1 VNDVQNGAMTRE
13 AEPANGTTA
22 SPGADD
28 TNLAECATDVAA
40 ESTVESVV
48 ESPAEST
55 LANWSRS
62 LAGEFT
68 QLAQSLLN
76 GDTVADV
83 LRGIVAASS
92 ALVPDADLVSITM
105 RTASGEYTTPFCTD
119 VLAEQLDQLQY
130 THNEGPCV
138 EATRTPGPGI
148 VDVTDL
154 RATPRW
160 MRWAPA
166 AAALGIGSV
175 LAIGLAPE
183 GRSSRLGALNF
194 YAFHPHKFKGLD
206 RDMVVL
212 LASHAAVAL
221 AATHAVTAAE
231 LELAQLRTALATRDV
246 IGQAKGILMQRR
258 GIGSDEAFQV
268 LRRASQHLNVKLA
281 DIAALLATKRADLLD
296 P

>member
-1 VNDVQNGAMTRE
+1 MTSQ
-13 AEPANGTTA
+13 ADQANGTA
-22 SPGADD
+22 ALAAPDD
-28 TNLAECATDVAA
+28 SNLAGSVDDAA
-40 ESTVESVV
+40 V
-48 ESPAEST
+48 EST
-55 LANWSRS
+55 LEYWSYS
-62 LAGEFT
+62 LAREFA
-68 QLAQSLLN
+68 QLSQSLLN

-83 LRGIVAASS
+83 LRKIVAASS

-105 RTASGEYTTPFCTD
+105 RTASGEYTTPLHTD
-119 VLAEQLDQLQY
+119 VLAEQLDHLQY
-130 THNEGPCV
+130 THDEGPCV

-154 RATPRW
+154 KATPRW
-160 MRWAPA
+160 TRWAPA
-166 AAALGIGSV
+166 AAALGIRSV

-194 YAFHPHKFKGLD
+194 YAFHPHKLRGLN

-212 LASHAAVAL
+212 LASHATVAL

-258 GIGSDEAFQV
+258 GMSSDEAFET
-268 LRRASQHLNVKLA
+268 LRRASQHLNIKLA